1 MRSRPLSRTS
11 LGPTAVL
18 NQALPG
24 WLLAASVAASLA
36 FALLPQLDLVV
47 SGWFALGTQGFPLQH
62 DPWLGLINRNVL
74 KLSRAASA
82 LLLGLW
88 LLSLLVPAG
97 SWLGARRRTLAFV
110 VLALGLGPGLLVN
123 SVLKEVSGRAR
134 PVQIERFGGPQRF
147 SPAFTLADECDRNCS
162 FVSGHV
168 AAATMPV
175 AGWFIAGTRRRRRLW
190 LVTGLGLGLVVGSAR
205 LAVGAHFLSDVVLA
219 MLLTWLVCALV
230 AAVVFGRQV
239 VARVATVASREV
251 DA

>member
-1 MRSRPLSRTS
+1 
-11 LGPTAVL
+11 VL

-47 SGWFALGTQGFPLQH
+47 SGWFAQGTHGFPLQH

-88 LLSLLVPAG
+88 LLSLLLPAG
-97 SWLGARRRTLAFV
+97 SWLGARRRALAFV
-110 VLALGLGPGLLVN
+110 FVALALGPGLLVN
-123 SVLKEVSGRAR
+123 SLIKEISGRAR
-134 PVQIERFGGPQRF
+134 PVQVEQFGGLHRF

-175 AGWFIAGTRRRRRLW
+175 AGWFLAATRRRRRLW
-190 LVTGLGLGLVVGSAR
+190 LATGLGLGLASGLAR

-219 MLLTWLVCALV
+219 MLLTWLACALV
-230 AAVVFGRQV
+230 AAVMFGRQA